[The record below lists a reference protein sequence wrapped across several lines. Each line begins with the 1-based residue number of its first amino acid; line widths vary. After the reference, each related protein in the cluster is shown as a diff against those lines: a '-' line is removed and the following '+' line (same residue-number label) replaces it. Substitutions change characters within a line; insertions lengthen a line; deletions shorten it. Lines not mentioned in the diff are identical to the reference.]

1 MTATLSPTTR
11 RGRHLTDGEIRL
23 MGTEE
28 TCSCG
33 RVTRRT
39 LDGVLRDHYTPSLV
53 DGQWVG
59 ARNNCPQGGAAR

>member
-11 RGRHLTDGEIRL
+11 RGRHLTPGELNL

-28 TCSCG
+28 TCRCG
-33 RVTRRT
+33 RVTRRG

-53 DGQWVG
+53 DGTWVG
-59 ARNNCPQGGAAR
+59 ARNTCPAGGR

>member
-11 RGRHLTDGEIRL
+11 RGRHLTAAEL
-23 MGTEE
+23 NLAGTEE

-39 LDGVLRDHYTPSLV
+39 LDGVLRAHYTPSLV
-53 DGQWVG
+53 NGTWVG
-59 ARNNCPQGGAAR
+59 SRNNCPEGGK